1 MLATRCDN
9 IHLRNYKKL
18 GARKTDTIETYRYE
32 SDWDKQFTKQV
43 KQKIETLTAN
53 VNKAVMRSLI

>member
-18 GARKTDTIETYRYE
+18 GARKNDDIHRYE
-32 SDWDKQFTKQV
+32 FEWDKQFTKHL
-43 KQKIETLTAN
+43 KNKIDSISVTIAKT
-53 VNKAVMRSLI
+53 VNNI

>member
-18 GARKTDTIETYRYE
+18 GSRKNEVPSLE
-32 SDWDKQFTKQV
+32 ADWDKQFSKHIRN
-43 KQKIETLTAN
+43 KIEALTESTSKT
-53 VNKAVMRSLI
+53 VKIV